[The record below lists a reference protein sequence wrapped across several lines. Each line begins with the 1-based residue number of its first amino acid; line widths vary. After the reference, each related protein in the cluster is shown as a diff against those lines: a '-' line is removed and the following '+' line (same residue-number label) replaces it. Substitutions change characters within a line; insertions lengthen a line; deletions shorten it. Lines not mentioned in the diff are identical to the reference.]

1 MDKYYLVR
9 VVETLARTVKVKADS
24 VDDVLN
30 IVEKEYGNGSIVLD
44 YDDFE
49 GVEYYPRDVKG
60 ENLELY
66 EEVKST
72 ED

>member
-1 MDKYYLVR
+1 MEKYYLVR

-24 VDDVLN
+24 IDDAFN
-30 IVEKEYGNGSIVLD
+30 IVEKEYGNGNIVLD

-49 GVEYYPRDVKG
+49 GVEYYPRDVRG

-66 EEVKST
+66 EEVKTT

>member
-1 MDKYYLVR
+1 MEKYYLVR

-24 VDDVLN
+24 IDDVFN
-30 IVEKEYGNGSIVLD
+30 IVEKEYENGNIVLD
-44 YDDFE
+44 YYDFE

-66 EEVKST
+66 EEVKLT

>member
-1 MDKYYLVR
+1 MEKYYLVR

-24 VDDVLN
+24 IDDAFN
-30 IVEKEYGNGSIVLD
+30 IVEKEYGNGKIVLD
-44 YDDFE
+44 YYDFE
-49 GVEYYPRDVKG
+49 GVEYYPRDVRD